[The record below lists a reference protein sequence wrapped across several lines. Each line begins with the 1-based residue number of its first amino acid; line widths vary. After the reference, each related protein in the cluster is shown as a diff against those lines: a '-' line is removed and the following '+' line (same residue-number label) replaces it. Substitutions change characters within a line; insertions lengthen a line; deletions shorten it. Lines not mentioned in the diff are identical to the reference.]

1 MPSPLLEKFSPST
14 IAIRSMALDRAKRN
28 KGEAF
33 DSKGFC
39 LYKTFGKIYRFYSRN
54 SLTILV
60 KSTIKYEKRVKN
72 ERIRL

>member
-1 MPSPLLEKFSPST
+1 MT
-14 IAIRSMALDRAKRN
+14 LDRAKRN

-33 DSKGFC
+33 DSVYDLRGFC

-60 KSTIKYEKRVKN
+60 KSTIKYEKRVRN